1 MNARPLQIGF
11 IGARGVG
18 GTYSGIET
26 YYEEVGER
34 LVQRGHKVVAYCRPH
49 FTPAVPVYRGI
60 HVRRVPCIRSKHL
73 ETLTHSLLSTFDSFR
88 WPFDILQFHAIGS
101 APLSLLPRLMGRT
114 TILSVRGLDWQRAK
128 WGRFARLALQF
139 GEWASARC
147 PSATVVVSETLQEHY
162 RQAHKRT
169 PYCIPNAVPRA
180 VPRAADR
187 IRTLGLDR
195 HGYLL
200 YAGRLS
206 PEKGVDVLLEAL
218 RPLNS
223 RIPLVIAGGSS
234 YSDAYIQRLH
244 GLAWEGVRFL
254 GQVDH
259 ATMQELYS
267 NCYAFIL
274 PSVMEGLSVALL
286 EAVSFGTCIITTDI
300 PENVE
305 VVADAALTFPPGD
318 VAVLRARLRQVL
330 DDPRVAEDLRQRAS
344 RHAQAQPDWDEVA
357 ERTERLYYSLL
368 GMAAARQTDPAPAEQ

>member
-1 MNARPLQIGF
+1 MSLRPLRIAF
-11 IGARGVG
+11 IGARGVA

-34 LVQRGHKVVAYCRPH
+34 LVRRGHTVVAYCRPH
-49 FTPAVPVYRGI
+49 FTPDVPSYRGI
-60 HVRRVPCIRSKHL
+60 QVRRLPCIRSKHL
-73 ETLTHSLLSTFDSFR
+73 ETLTHTALATLDSFR
-88 WPFDILQFHAIGS
+88 RPFDIVQFHAIGS
-101 APLSLLPRLMGRT
+101 APFSLLPRLFGRT

-128 WGRFARLALQF
+128 WGRFARLALRF

-147 PSATVVVSETLQEHY
+147 PTATVVVSETLQAHY
-162 RQAHKRT
+162 ARVHRRT
-169 PYCIPNAVPRA
+169 PYCIPNAVPR
-180 VPRAADR
+180 VMPQAADK
-187 IRTLGLDR
+187 IRRLGLDR

-223 RIPLVIAGGSS
+223 PIPLVIAGGTS
-234 YSDAYIQRLH
+234 YSDDYIRRLYD
-244 GLAWEGVRFL
+244 LAWDGVRFL

-286 EAVSFGTCIITTDI
+286 EAVSFGACILTTGI
-300 PENVE
+300 AENVE

-318 VAVLRARLRQVL
+318 VALLRHHLQTILGDPALAERLRERARQ
-330 DDPRVAEDLRQRAS
+330 
-344 RHAQAQPDWDEVA
+344 HAQAQPGWDEVA

-368 GMAAARQTDPAPAEQ
+368 GLAPAARADPAPAER